1 MSWLQIAF
9 YSVLAFFI
17 LISVVMILL
26 VLIQRGRGG
35 GLVSAFSGAGSQTAF
50 GAKTGDVL
58 TWTTAVIFGLFVACA
73 ISLNLMANSI
83 SASRKPILAPVTA
96 TPLPTVTAP
105 PDTAPTEPAPSLPV
119 APNDAAI
126 TPAAPATQP

>member
-58 TWTTAVIFGLFVACA
+58 TWTTAVVFGLFVVCA
-73 ISLNLMANSI
+73 ISLNLMANSM
-83 SASRKPILAPVTA
+83 SAARKPVLAPVNA
-96 TPLPTVTAP
+96 APLPTVT
-105 PDTAPTEPAPSLPV
+105 
-119 APNDAAI
+119 
-126 TPAAPATQP
+126 TPAESPAALPPTTLP